1 MKSMKKTR
9 EALKPLPYGGDPLP
23 GQPTP
28 EEIARMTAAMPGKPA
43 SSAKDG
49 QRRARLQTHGR
60 SYRTHRD
67 G

>member
-1 MKSMKKTR
+1 MPCQSISPLP
-9 EALKPLPYGGDPLP
+9 ELPYGGDRKPKD
-23 GQPTP
+23 PTP
-28 EEIARMTAAMPGKPA
+28 EQIAAMIATMPGKPVYEA
-43 SSAKDG
+43 ADP

>member
-9 EALKPLPYGGDPLP
+9 EALKPLPYGGDRKHSD
-23 GQPTP
+23 PTP
-28 EEIARMTAAMPGKPA
+28 EDIARMTAAMPGKPA
-43 SSAKDG
+43 SNTKDG

-60 SYRTHRD
+60 SYRTQRD